1 MIEFIANNDE
11 RRTVTDRADKRAD
24 LEMREDGGHWRV
36 QRDIDPAII
45 YAQYAKYRARRRWA
59 IAIIAALSVV
69 SWAVIILLVFAAFSL
84 I

>member
-1 MIEFIANNDE
+1 MMEIIANTDG

-45 YAQYAKYRARRRWA
+45 YAQYAKYRARRWA